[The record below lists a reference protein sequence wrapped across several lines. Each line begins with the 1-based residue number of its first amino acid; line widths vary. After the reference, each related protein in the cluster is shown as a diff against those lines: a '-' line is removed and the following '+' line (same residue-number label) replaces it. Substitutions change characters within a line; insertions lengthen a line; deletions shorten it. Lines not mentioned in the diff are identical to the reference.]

1 MSGDMEEK
9 ERIEDKS
16 STNNTTN
23 SNHSNKNNRRNGT
36 FIKPSWLLLSVAD
49 LDRRMKMV
57 SSNTD
62 KEEDKGDSFA
72 EQAATYYEKRPQLL
86 SLLQDLHNG
95 YLTLADRY
103 CQTLAKHRHTSSASS
118 IPSFQ
123 LTSDEEIYCCSEV
136 DNESDMESSL
146 SFQAPFS
153 TPFKTHQVITDA
165 DQIVAELVIKNV
177 EYEIIVD
184 ELDGGDQKWQEF
196 SRKIELQ
203 KSLLEVLES
212 ERLILLNEN
221 ARLGY
226 RVGTLMEENKGLAA
240 ESLFMKRKAG
250 ELARC
255 ILKLRDDHRVCML
268 SRKIE
273 NLQAQIYSLE
283 RRNKEYY
290 EQLVK
295 QEEEKRSK
303 ITMKKIMKHKS
314 GEVTLEDC
322 FQVDEEEAGS
332 DPNSDPKRRW
342 RRGGGS
348 VRGSGRRASKLWD
361 KMKNIDMLLCGPHYN
376 SSTWKA

>member
-1 MSGDMEEK
+1 MLVDGLA
-9 ERIEDKS
+9 I
-16 STNNTTN
+16 
-23 SNHSNKNNRRNGT
+23 
-36 FIKPSWLLLSVAD
+36 AD

-57 SSNTD
+57 SSTD

-136 DNESDMESSL
+136 DNESDIESSL

-240 ESLFMKRKAG
+240 ESMFMKRKAG

-283 RRNKEYY
+283 KRNKEYY

-295 QEEEKRSK
+295 QEEEKKSK

-322 FQVDEEEAGS
+322 FQVDEEEASS
-332 DPNSDPKRRW
+332 DPNGDPKRRW

>member
-1 MSGDMEEK
+1 MYIGFFLLK
-9 ERIEDKS
+9 
-16 STNNTTN
+16 
-23 SNHSNKNNRRNGT
+23 
-36 FIKPSWLLLSVAD
+36 LLSAFVLVYGLAIAD

-136 DNESDMESSL
+136 DNESDIESSL

-240 ESLFMKRKAG
+240 ESMFMKRKAG

-283 RRNKEYY
+283 KRNKEYY

-295 QEEEKRSK
+295 QEEEKKSK

-322 FQVDEEEAGS
+322 FQVDEEEASS
-332 DPNSDPKRRW
+332 DPNGDPKRRW